1 AAGIDGEL
9 AKVESELA
17 EVQQG
22 EQALTDALAEAEA
35 ARDRVDDEL
44 GAARNVLADVEAE
57 WNSWTARADA
67 LALALD
73 EARARAGAE
82 RLADVDGVV
91 GTLLD
96 LVDVDPG
103 WEGAFEAAAGEAL
116 GAVVVAGV
124 DAAGAARQ
132 TLRAGD
138 VSGAVL
144 ALGATVPPASAPPI
158 GEPVRNHVRSRHP
171 GVSELLDALVGDAVV
186 IDGDLFAGIDV
197 VLAHPGSVVVT
208 RDGDRLG
215 VTGWR
220 LGGTSALVTGAALE
234 D

>member
-1 AAGIDGEL
+1 LAEARARFEEEWSDGVPAPSGKAAEVRGELGALRASLERGNAERQRLEQRLESLRADAAGIDGEL

-116 GAVVVAGV
+116 GAVVVDGV
-124 DAAGAARQ
+124 DAARAALQ

-144 ALGATVPPASAPPI
+144 ALGATVPPASA
-158 GEPVRNHVRSRHP
+158 
-171 GVSELLDALVGDAVV
+171 
-186 IDGDLFAGIDV
+186 
-197 VLAHPGSVVVT
+197 
-208 RDGDRLG
+208 
-215 VTGWR
+215 
-220 LGGTSALVTGAALE
+220 
-234 D
+234 